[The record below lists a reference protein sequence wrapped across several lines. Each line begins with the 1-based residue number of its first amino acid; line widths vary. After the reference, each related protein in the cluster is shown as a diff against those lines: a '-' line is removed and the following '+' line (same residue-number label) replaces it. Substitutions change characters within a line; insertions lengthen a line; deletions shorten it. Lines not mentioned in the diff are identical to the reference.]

1 MKRYISILLA
11 VVMLVS
17 IAPTA
22 AFADSNMTASENIK
36 TLIKY
41 WEGCVLTAY
50 KAHSSEKYWTIG
62 YGHYGADVYE
72 GMTITEAQAN
82 AYFEQ
87 DIKAFEN
94 AVNGWNDKYDL
105 NLTQNQFDA
114 LFSATYNFGTVWVEY
129 YAQEGY
135 RLAKYVMAGF
145 KDENGDPLPDLEI
158 ADAFGVL
165 CNAGGEIL
173 PGLINRRINEA
184 EIFLYNNYH
193 TDTTNFVYLILDAG
207 AGKVNGGN
215 RVVIYY
221 KDRPYGALPTAT
233 RSGYTLGYWKDSK
246 TGSTIYSSTVAD
258 VSRSLVAVWSDGSA
272 PSGLCP
278 MGDNCPSKS
287 FTDVPASFWAHNDI
301 DSAVLGGLFK
311 GTSATT
317 FSPDTAMTRAMLVTV
332 LYRLCGS
339 GEDVSGVENPFNDL
353 NEEGYYYNAVLWA
366 SEHRIANGFDDG
378 SFKPDDTLTREQFA
392 TMLHRYAN
400 YMGYPTDV
408 YSDIGE
414 YEDAHDVGE
423 YARESMCWAVGA
435 GIIKGLTSTT
445 ISPKTSATR
454 AQVATMLIRFAG
466 SML

>member
-1 MKRYISILLA
+1 MKRCISVLLA

-17 IAPTA
+17 IAPVS
-22 AFADSNMTASENIK
+22 AFADSNMTSSKKIK
-36 TLIKY
+36 DLIKF

-50 KAHSSEKYWTIG
+50 KAHETEDYWTIG
-62 YGHYGADVYE
+62 YGHYGSDVYP

-94 AVNGWNDKYDL
+94 AVNRWNDKYDL

-114 LFSATYNFGTVWVEY
+114 MVSLTYNFGTSWVEY
-129 YAQEGY
+129 YGSSW
-135 RLAKYVMAGF
+135 RLARYVQAGF
-145 KDENGDPLPDLEI
+145 KDGYGNRLSDLEL

-165 CNAGGEIL
+165 CSAGGEIL
-173 PGLINRRINEA
+173 PGLLTRRINEA
-184 EIFLYNNYH
+184 EIFLYDNYH
-193 TDTTNFVYLILDAG
+193 TDNTNFVYIILDAG
-207 AGKVNGGN
+207 AGTVKGN

-221 KDRPYGALPTAT
+221 KGSAYGTLPTAS
-233 RSGYTLGYWKDSK
+233 RSGYTLSYWKDSK
-246 TGSTIYSSTVAD
+246 TGNAIYTSTIAD
-258 VSRSLVAVWSDGSA
+258 VSRSLVAVWSDGST
-272 PSGLCP
+272 PSSVCP
-278 MGDNCPSKS
+278 LGDNCPSKS

-301 DSAVLGGLFK
+301 DSAVSSGLFK
-311 GTSATT
+311 GISQTT

-332 LYRLCGS
+332 LYRLGGN
-339 GEDVSGVENPFNDL
+339 GEDVSGIANPFTDL
-353 NEEGYYYNAVLWA
+353 NENAYYYNAVLWA
-366 SEHRIANGFDDG
+366 SEHHIANGFVDG
-378 SFKPDDTLTREQFA
+378 SFMPDTELTREQLA

-408 YSDIGE
+408 YSDIGD
-414 YEDAHDVGE
+414 YADAHDVGE

-435 GIIKGLTSTT
+435 GIIKGITSTT
-445 ISPKTSATR
+445 ISPKSSATR

>member
-22 AFADSNMTASENIK
+22 VLADSNMTASENIK
-36 TLIKY
+36 LLIKS
-41 WEGCVLTAY
+41 WEGCVLRAY
-50 KAHSSEKYWTIG
+50 KAHPSEEHWTIG
-62 YGHYGADVYE
+62 YGHYGSDVYE
-72 GMTITEAQAN
+72 GMTITEEQAD

-94 AVNGWNDKYDL
+94 AVNRWNDKYSL

-114 LFSATYNFGTVWVEY
+114 MLSLTYNFGTGWVEY
-129 YAQEGY
+129 YDSW
-135 RLAKYVMAGF
+135 RLSRYVQAGF
-145 KDENGDPLPDLEI
+145 KDGYGNRISDLEL
-158 ADAFGVL
+158 ADSFGVL
-165 CNAGGEIL
+165 CSAGGEIL
-173 PGLINRRINEA
+173 PGLLTRRINEA

-193 TDTTNFVYLILDAG
+193 TDNTNFVYLILDAG
-207 AGKVNGGN
+207 AGTVKGN

-221 KDRPYGALPTAT
+221 KGSPYGTLPTAT
-233 RSGYTLGYWKDSK
+233 RSGYTLSYWKDTK
-246 TGSTIYSSTVAD
+246 TGSAIYSSTVAD
-258 VSRSLVAVWSDGSA
+258 VSRSLVAVWSDGST
-272 PSGLCP
+272 PSGMCP
-278 MGDNCPSKS
+278 LGDSCPSKS

-301 DSAVLGGLFK
+301 DAAVSNGLFK

-317 FSPDTAMTRAMLVTV
+317 FSPDIAMTRAMLVTV
-332 LYRLCGS
+332 LYRLGGN
-339 GEDVSGVENPFNDL
+339 GEDVSGMENPFNDL
-353 NEEGYYYNAVLWA
+353 DEEGYYYDAVLWA
-366 SEHRIANGFDDG
+366 SEHHIANGFVDG
-378 SFKPDDTLTREQFA
+378 SFKPNDTLTREQLA

-408 YSDIGE
+408 YSDIGD